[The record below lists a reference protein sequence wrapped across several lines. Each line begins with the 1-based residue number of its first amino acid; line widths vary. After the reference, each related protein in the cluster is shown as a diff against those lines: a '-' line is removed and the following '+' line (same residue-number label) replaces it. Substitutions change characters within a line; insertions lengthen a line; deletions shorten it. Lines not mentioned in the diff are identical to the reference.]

1 MTHAESE
8 EEGLKC
14 LLCSRPG
21 NTQLTYLGG
30 VTAQV
35 QAHQLCIKFAKGIK
49 NKKSVIGNTRLQV
62 SSQEEPTLSLIDE
75 SLFRMKLR
83 RTGRRFVFSA
93 RGPEPPPVMKVCL
106 CLIFEIFLYSR
117 LLETILPRPVPPAVQ
132 PGSGGDQQTRH
143 LHVLLL
149 DPLQGPA

>member
-75 SLFRMKLR
+75 SFQNEVAENWK
-83 RTGRRFVFSA
+83 TICVFC
-93 RGPEPPPVMKVCL
+93 K
-106 CLIFEIFLYSR
+106 
-117 LLETILPRPVPPAVQ
+117 RPGATAGNESLSVF
-132 PGSGGDQQTRH
+132 D
-143 LHVLLL
+143 L
-149 DPLQGPA
+149 